1 MKFYVQSGNV
11 YTIQNSTNY
20 KQAAIDFLSISNK
33 EEIGKY
39 IIVDVKEIDSDSSD
53 HDSKIFF
60 STETLLKESCC
71 CEMKLVFT
79 LLMPYIVMLI
89 HYNLV

>member
-39 IIVDVKEIDSDSSD
+39 IIVDVKEIDSSD

-60 STETLLKESCC
+60 STENLLKESYCR
-71 CEMKLVFT
+71 EMKLIS
-79 LLMPYIVMLI
+79 LY
-89 HYNLV
+89 

>member
-11 YTIQNSTNY
+11 YTIQNSKNY

-39 IIVDVKEIDSDSSD
+39 IIVDVKEIDSSD

-60 STETLLKESCC
+60 STESLLKESSCC
-71 CEMKLVFT
+71 CYEMR
-79 LLMPYIVMLI
+79 LI
-89 HYNLV
+89 